1 MATTIKKHKKEAGR
15 PIWSVQRNC
24 AFGCSL
30 RAVYLPRCRGAESSE
45 DESSSQTVLSIHL
58 IFMYVP
64 TGELLQI
71 KVGYI
76 VVKKIKEIYD
86 N

>member
-1 MATTIKKHKKEAGR
+1 M
-15 PIWSVQRNC
+15 
-24 AFGCSL
+24 
-30 RAVYLPRCRGAESSE
+30 
-45 DESSSQTVLSIHL
+45 VLSIHL

-76 VVKKIKEIYD
+76 VVKKNKREI
-86 N
+86 